1 MTEPDDSSELSAEQQ
16 DTTNLL
22 ERLLGRAIADRYV
35 DFCRLASGVFELRVS
50 RPVAAHALRELE
62 GILRRSLKAS
72 LEIRPTEESID
83 PVHTKARE
91 ELSKL
96 GLDNAAIERAV
107 EALKP
112 RINQAN
118 QIRQITASLGLA
130 PNGDVAEAWISLSK
144 TAGRAH
150 EHSFH
155 ESLLVD
161 EDFRKKSQ
169 QPFEMVIRSVAV
181 SLQRRYSVLMRRVEE
196 LAAMPDK
203 GQAAKSFSA
212 EVPGAMPLQWHFF
225 QRLQTADWL
234 PYLAQQNL
242 IGPPLAELRG
252 TGVNSGRFGEWPAG
266 SYLRRMVESD
276 DANVRGQVA
285 VAVRNVASSKHPDV
299 RRGGLDI
306 IAALPAAEAASLAE
320 VAAGW
325 LDRDANFMALQP
337 AEQLVKQLAN
347 GGERA
352 AALAVATRLLQVLG
366 DDGNV
371 TSLYAQHMYE
381 HSLPQLAPVLTEA
394 FGVAALGLFS
404 DLLNQAVVSRKVG
417 DDPAFDPTS
426 YDQGP
431 LTDDSTA
438 GYSVYD
444 ALKCQVRRSAEQ
456 IIHTD
461 ELQMSAV
468 LDVLGNYAPKLFRRL
483 EMFVLSKHPTA
494 APERATSLLLDVEL
508 LEASWCKHEYA
519 SLALAWFPSLT
530 PPDQQTVLRQVEAI
544 SGRYMDRWKA
554 RVEEREKRPPSAEE
568 VRVFSAHVLRDALWY
583 WRAALPADRQGAV
596 DAIVAEFGDPEAWRN
611 TYSTLQEESPLATT
625 DFASQPIAEIAAFL
639 RAWQPGEE
647 PRRQTITALAQE
659 LRSAATQD
667 PVKYAQGAMQFDDLP
682 AIYVHRLLDGL
693 TDAARNQRNFP
704 WASVLQLL
712 DRTFTRLNEPTT
724 PASVAEGDDPTWRWA
739 CAAGGELLK
748 AGLRRGDAGIGF
760 EHKAAVQDLVLTLQ
774 RHAPQ
779 TPEFEDF
786 AERFERDPYF
796 ASETTLRGSAVELC
810 ILLIFWLSKEAG
822 STYASTPREALALT
836 PPVMAALETELGD
849 RSPNGRIP
857 RSILGRY
864 LQWLF
869 YFGEIWLTENM
880 APLFPQSDEQLRR
893 AAWLGHLLH
902 DNGPLGPKLQDMR
915 GDYAHE
921 IGLIADTSND
931 HEEYCQKRLG
941 DYLVALYLNEC
952 LELESGGLL
961 DSFLTKASGK
971 IRQHVMWALGMNLKK
986 PATDFPELQRTRTL
1000 AYWDSRLAA
1009 GELAAE
1015 RADFKGELGSIGQ
1028 WCENHQIDPTWLF
1041 DRLLRMLRSGF
1052 VPALAYNVVEWLVKV
1067 RETHVDRAVEVLKEL
1082 LTNPNVDQWVYE
1094 ARDQSIRALLTAGQ
1108 SHGTT
1113 ATVER
1118 VEELVSFLASIGQPG
1133 YLDLARPAQ
1142 SATSNQHG

>member
-1 MTEPDDSSELSAEQQ
+1 MTEPDDSGELSAEQQ

-50 RPVAAHALRELE
+50 RPLARHALRELE

-72 LEIRPTEESID
+72 LEVRPTEDSID
-83 PVHTKARE
+83 PRHTKGRE

-96 GLDNAAIERAV
+96 GFDNAAIERAV
-107 EALKP
+107 KALKP
-112 RINQAN
+112 QTNQAN

-130 PNGDVAEAWISLSK
+130 PDGDVAKAWISLSK
-144 TAGRAH
+144 SAGRAH

-169 QPFEMVIRSVAV
+169 QPFEMVIRAVAV
-181 SLQRRYSVLMRRVEE
+181 ALQRRYSVLMRRVEE

-203 GQAAKSFSA
+203 AQATKLFSA

-234 PYLAQQNL
+234 PHLAQRNL
-242 IGPPLAELRG
+242 IGPPLPELTG
-252 TGVNSGRFGEWPAG
+252 PGVNTGRFGEWPAG
-266 SYLRRMVESD
+266 SYLRRMAESD

-285 VAVRNVASSKHPDV
+285 TAIRNVASSKHPDV
-299 RRGGLDI
+299 RRGGMDI
-306 IAALPAAEAASLAE
+306 IAVLPACEAASLAG

-325 LDRDANFMALQP
+325 LARDASFMALQP
-337 AEQLVKQLAN
+337 AEQLVKQLAIA
-347 GGERA
+347 GERA
-352 AALAVATRLLQVLG
+352 AALAVAARLLQVFG

-371 TSLYAQHMYE
+371 TSLYPQHMYE
-381 HSLPQLAPVLTEA
+381 HSLPQLAPVLTKA

-404 DLLNQAVVSRKVG
+404 DLLYQAVVTRKVG
-417 DDPAFDPTS
+417 HDPAFDPTS
-426 YDQGP
+426 YEQDP
-431 LTDDSTA
+431 LTDDSSA

-444 ALKCQVRRSAEQ
+444 ALKCQVRRSAGQ
-456 IIHTD
+456 IID
-461 ELQMSAV
+461 ADARQMSSV
-468 LDVLGNYAPKLFRRL
+468 VEVLGKYAPKLFRRL
-483 EMFVLSKHPTA
+483 EMFVLSKCPA
-494 APERATSLLLDVEL
+494 EAPKRARSLLLDVEL
-508 LEASWCKHEYA
+508 LEAPWCKHEYA

-530 PPDQQTVLRQVEAI
+530 PPDQQTVLRQADAI
-544 SGRYMDRWKA
+544 SGRYMEGWKA
-554 RVEEREKRPPSAEE
+554 RVDEREKRPPNAEE
-568 VRVFSAHVLRDALWY
+568 VRAFSAYVLRDALWY
-583 WRAALPADRQGAV
+583 WRAALPTDRQAAI

-611 TYSTLQEESPLATT
+611 TYSTRQEESPLATA

-667 PVKYAQGAMQFDDLP
+667 PVKYAQGAMQFADLP

-693 TDAARNQRNFP
+693 SDAARNQRDFS

-712 DRTFTRLNEPTT
+712 DRTFTRLNEPIA
-724 PASVAEGDDPTWRWA
+724 PASVADGDDPTWHWA

-748 AGLRRGDAGIGF
+748 AGLRRGAAGIGF

-779 TPEFEDF
+779 TPELENF
-786 AERFERDPYF
+786 ADRFERDPYF
-796 ASETTLRGSAVELC
+796 ASEATLRGSAVELC
-810 ILLIFWLSKEAG
+810 ILLIFWLSKEPR

-836 PPVMAALETELGD
+836 PPVMVALETELGD

-869 YFGEIWLTENM
+869 HFGESWLTENM
-880 APLFPQSDEQLRR
+880 SQLFPQSDEQLRR

-902 DNGPLGPKLQDMR
+902 DGGPLGPKLDDLR
-915 GDYAHE
+915 GNYAHE

-931 HEEYCQKRLG
+931 REEYCQRRLG
-941 DYLVALYLNEC
+941 DYLVALYLDEC
-952 LELESGGLL
+952 LDLQSGGLL

-971 IRQHVMWALGMNLKK
+971 VRQHVMWSLGTNLKK
-986 PATDFPELQRTRTL
+986 PATDFPELLRTRAL

-1052 VPALAYNVVEWLVKV
+1052 VPALAYNVVEWLARV
-1067 RETHVDRAVEVLKEL
+1067 RETHVDRAVEVLEEL
-1082 LTNPNVDQWVYE
+1082 LTNPNVDQWAYVGQ
-1094 ARDQSIRALLTAGQ
+1094 DQSIRALLTAGQ

-1113 ATVER
+1113 ATAER
-1118 VEELVSFLASIGQPG
+1118 VKELVSFLASIGQPG
-1133 YLDLARPAQ
+1133 YLDLVRPAQ